1 MRFNRVV
8 CCTPG
13 LAAEAD
19 EDRVIIIVV
28 IVVVSLLL
36 SHRGD

>member
-1 MRFNRVV
+1 MRFNRVARP
-8 CCTPG
+8 TPG
-13 LAAEAD
+13 LAGEAD

-28 IVVVSLLL
+28 VVVSLLL